1 MQDKQTYLKIIVNFV
16 IMIALLIL
24 TIIFLPKLI
33 SFFWPFVLAFILSLI
48 ANPVV
53 RFMEQRIHIKRKHGS
68 AIIILV
74 VILAIVSL
82 ILIVG
87 YLLVKEAIRLIADL
101 PAIFKAINELTDK
114 LSERLSMLP
123 LLSPNRV
130 EVALKELI
138 SGASNWINQFVE
150 GANVLTLT
158 KAGNYVKNI
167 GNAFFLCTITI
178 LSTYFFITYRDVME
192 KRVREIFPKSIITSM
207 ELVTS
212 NFRVALL
219 GYFKAQLEIMLILIV
234 FMFFVFVF
242 LNIQYAFFLSI
253 LIGFIDF
260 LPVFGTGIILWPWA
274 LVDFINGNYIR
285 AIIILGLYLICQIMR
300 QILQPKLVG
309 NSIKINSFTAVLF
322 MYIGYRFHGVLGMIL
337 GIPSGLIL
345 VNFYRM
351 GMFDRFLRGFRILF
365 HDLNQFRKF

>member
-16 IMIALLIL
+16 IMIALLL
-24 TIIFLPKLI
+24 LAMIFLPKLI

-74 VILAIVSL
+74 VILVIVSL
-82 ILIVG
+82 MLFVG
-87 YLLVKEAIRLIADL
+87 FLLVKEAIRLIADL
-101 PAIFKAINELTDK
+101 PTIFKEVHELADK
-114 LSERLSMLP
+114 LGERLSMLP
-123 LLSPNRV
+123 LLSPDRV
-130 EVALKELI
+130 EVALTELI
-138 SGASNWINQFVE
+138 SGVSNWINQFVE
-150 GANVLTLT
+150 AANILNLS
-158 KAGNYVKNI
+158 KAGNFVKEI

-178 LSTYFFITYRDVME
+178 LSTYFFITYRDIME
-192 KRVREIFPKSIITSM
+192 KRVKKIFPKSVVTSM

-219 GYFKAQLEIMLILIV
+219 GYFKAQLEIMVILII
-234 FMFFVFVF
+234 FMFFVFAF
-242 LNIQYAFFLSI
+242 LNIRYAFFLSI

-260 LPVFGTGIILWPWA
+260 LPIFGTGLILWPWA
-274 LVDFINGNYIR
+274 LLDFINGNYIR
-285 AIIILGLYLICQIMR
+285 AIVILGLYLICQITK

-309 NSIKINSFTAVLF
+309 SSIKINSFVAVLF

-337 GIPSGLIL
+337 GIPFGLIL

-365 HDLNQFRKF
+365 YDLNQFRKF